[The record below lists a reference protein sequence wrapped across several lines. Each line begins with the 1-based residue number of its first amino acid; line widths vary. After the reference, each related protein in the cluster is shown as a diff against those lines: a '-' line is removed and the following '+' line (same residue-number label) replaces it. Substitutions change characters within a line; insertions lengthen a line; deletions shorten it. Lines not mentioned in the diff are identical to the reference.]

1 MDSRLNTFKVEGLP
15 FQFYNDPVYGVTI
28 ITAFNCLPSDI
39 KMFFDMF
46 SKTKDLDCDY
56 EDWLQE
62 DKVWAFT
69 VRLFNLDKDFYT
81 KNNLFHKA
89 LFFFFDYRNS
99 KMTPQT
105 ISTIAHESLHGTI
118 SVFSNAGIELS
129 EESEEAFTYYTGF
142 LSEVISVSISKLI
155 EKK

>member
-1 MDSRLNTFKVEGLP
+1 
-15 FQFYNDPVYGVTI
+15 
-28 ITAFNCLPSDI
+28 
-39 KMFFDMF
+39 MF